1 MSESEESW
9 DEMNDV
15 RDSDDEESGADE
27 EEMDTSEE
35 VIKTHGEHKLE
46 GNEFYKKKD
55 YRAAVASY
63 TNAIDLALVAFEE
76 LDKETD
82 KDAKDELEKKE
93 FQLPDDPSGGMGQ
106 IAVASIKHSKDEDKK
121 YLQDLLEGYSMGGK
135 GPNGLPNG
143 ERVLPKE

>member
-82 KDAKDELEKKE
+82 KDAKDELSTT
-93 FQLPDDPSGGMGQ
+93 L
-106 IAVASIKHSKDEDKK
+106 ASYYGNRSAA
-121 YLQDLLEGYSMGGK
+121 LSM
-135 GPNGLPNG
+135 
-143 ERVLPKE
+143 